1 MWYQEITVSFM
12 DILLEMHYLNVI
24 MRKHLTNLKSG
35 ILYKK
40 EERHD
45 ILQNISVMKEK
56 ERLWKCSRLKKT
68 KET

>member
-1 MWYQEITVSFM
+1 M

-24 MRKHLTNLKSG
+24 IRKHLTNLKSG

-56 ERLWKCSRLKKT
+56 ERLWKVLCNGIKSE
-68 KET
+68 KEERN